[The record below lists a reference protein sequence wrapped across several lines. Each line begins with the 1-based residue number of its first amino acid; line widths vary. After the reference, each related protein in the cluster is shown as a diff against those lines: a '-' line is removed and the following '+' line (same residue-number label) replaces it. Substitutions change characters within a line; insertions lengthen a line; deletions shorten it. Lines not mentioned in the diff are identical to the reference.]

1 MNKINNDIICPFDG
15 SKLIQKSNKFL
26 RFKKFKYPII
36 SGIPCLYFDKNS
48 DKSDVDKLINV
59 KKFYTKYPFP
69 NYNDFDNIQLFSKKA
84 KEHHFSKLLSEQIG
98 ENKKILE
105 VGCGTGQLTNYLAA
119 TTYSKKIYGTDISIN
134 SLKLANNFK
143 KKSKL
148 DNIEFVQMNLF
159 NPCFRKNSMDLVIS
173 NGVIHHTYNPEIGF
187 CKIADLVKPGGYIIV
202 SLYNYLGRFITLLNK
217 FFYKIFGLRGLIF
230 DKYMRTGISS
240 QKKDSWVQD
249 QYNHP
254 LESLHSIGEVLSW
267 FKNNKFSFV
276 SSIPKIIGKFGYDEK
291 LFKKQLIGDSIDRF
305 NVQFEMI
312 FNYQF
317 KEGGLFM
324 MIGKKNKS

>member
-1 MNKINNDIICPFDG
+1 MNKIYNDLICPFDG
-15 SKLIQKSNKFL
+15 STLTQQSNKFL
-26 RFKKFKYPII
+26 QFKKFKYSII
-36 SGIPCLYFDKNS
+36 SGIPCLYVGKNNDK
-48 DKSDVDKLINV
+48 DDVKKLINV

-69 NYNDFDNIQLFSKKA
+69 NYNDFDNIQLFVKKA
-84 KEHHFSKLLSEQIG
+84 KQHHFSKLLSQQIG

-105 VGCGTGQLTNYLAA
+105 IGCGTGQLTNYLAA
-119 TTYSKKIYGTDISIN
+119 TTFSKKIYGTDISIN

-143 KKSKL
+143 KKSNL
-148 DNIEFVQMNLF
+148 DNIEFIQMNLF

-187 CKIADLVKPGGYIIV
+187 YKIAELVRPGGYIII
-202 SLYNYLGRFITLLNK
+202 SLYNYLGRFVTLVNRFL
-217 FFYKIFGLRGLIF
+217 YKVFGKKGLFF
-230 DKYMRTGISS
+230 DKYLKSNISS
-240 QKKDSWVQD
+240 QKKNSWIQD

-254 LESLHSIGEVLSW
+254 LESLHSMNDVLNW
-267 FKNNKFSFV
+267 FKNNKFTFI
-276 SSIPKIIGKFGYDEK
+276 SSIPKIIGKFSDDEK
-291 LFKKQLIGDSIDRF
+291 LFKKQLLGDSIDRF

-324 MIGKKNKS
+324 MIGKKKK